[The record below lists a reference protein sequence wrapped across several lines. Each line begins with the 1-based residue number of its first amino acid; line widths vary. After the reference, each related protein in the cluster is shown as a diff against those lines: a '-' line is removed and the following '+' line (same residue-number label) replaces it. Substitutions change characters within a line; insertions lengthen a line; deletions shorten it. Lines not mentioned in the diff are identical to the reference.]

1 MRQLLALLFLAAMA
15 GPGEAQDSWP
25 SRPVHLVVPYTPGTG
40 ADILSRVLGPKL
52 AERWKAPVVTD
63 NKPGATGNIGADFVA
78 KSPPDGYTLLLTAT
92 SFTTNP
98 ALKPAPF
105 DPVRDYAPIALL
117 ATGGLGVYVHPSVP
131 AKTMKEFVAY
141 VKSQPGRLYYSSPG
155 NGGPQHLAMELL
167 KLETGI
173 NIVHVP
179 YKGAAGAISDLVG
192 GHVQAMI
199 SALQTVA
206 PHVHS
211 GRLRML
217 GVMSE
222 KRSDAFPDVPTLEE
236 AGMPDLEVE
245 TWYAIFAPAGT
256 PAAIVSR
263 VNRDMNELLKEA
275 ELRDLLEKQGLVP
288 RGGTP
293 DALGT
298 RIKNELA
305 RWTRVVKEA
314 GIKAD

>member
-1 MRQLLALLFLAAMA
+1 MMRSLAALFLACAA
-15 GPGEAQDSWP
+15 SAAAQDYP
-25 SRPVHLVVPYTPGTG
+25 SRPIHIIVPYTPGTG
-40 ADILSRVLGPKL
+40 ADILSRVLGPKIT
-52 AERWKAPVVTD
+52 ERWKVGVVTD
-63 NKPGATGNIGADFVA
+63 NRPGATGNIGATEAA
-78 KSPPDGYTLLLTAT
+78 KAAPDGYTLLLTAT

-105 DPVRDYAPIALL
+105 DPVKDFAPIALL
-117 ATGGLGVYVHPSVP
+117 ATGALGVYINPQVQ
-131 AKTMKEFVAY
+131 AKTAREFVSL
-141 VKSQPGRLYYSSPG
+141 VKSQPGKLYYSSPG

-167 KLETGI
+167 KLETGMD
-173 NIVHVP
+173 IVHVP

-206 PHVHS
+206 PHVQS

-217 GVMSE
+217 AVMSA

-236 AGMPDLEVE
+236 AGLPDLEVE

-256 PAAIVSR
+256 PNAIVTR
-263 VNRDMNELLKEA
+263 VNKEMNELLKEA
-275 ELRDLLEKQGLVP
+275 DVKDVIAKQGLVP
-288 RGGTP
+288 EGGTP
-293 DALGT
+293 EALGA
-298 RIKNELA
+298 RVKRELA
-305 RWTRVVKEA
+305 AWTRVVKAA